1 MLTSRV
7 LFFVSVVLPSTVSPA
22 FAAGEAPVAE
32 AGLGLIAYVDDT
44 VILDGSGS
52 YDPEGDAL
60 TYAWTQVG
68 GPPVQLQDG
77 ETAKP
82 RFPIVS
88 PGTLRFELVVSD
100 DLSASAPDVVEVV
113 VPYERIEGVETSC
126 AVVPGAS
133 AAAALLAL
141 AALTGRRRR

>member
-7 LFFVSVVLPSTVSPA
+7 LFFVSVVLPSSVSPA
-22 FAAGEAPVAE
+22 LAAGETPVAE

-68 GPPVQLQDG
+68 GPPVQLQDA
-77 ETAKP
+77 ETAQP
-82 RFPIVS
+82 RFEIGTA
-88 PGTLRFELVVSD
+88 GTLRFELVVSD
-100 DLSASAPDVVEVV
+100 DLSASAPDLVEVV

-126 AVVPGAS
+126 AVVPGLS
-133 AAAALLAL
+133 AAAAALSL
-141 AALTGRRRR
+141 AALAGRRRR